1 MFVIKNKYFLIIENI
16 KDIDLCNIKRTNK
29 FVIILRNNKI
39 NQDLNKLKKFRIACK
54 SKSIKFYIANNLKLA
69 TLIHADGIYLS
80 SYNKSFKALNLKK
93 SNFKIIGS
101 AHNAREIFFKLKQG
115 CCHILLSKLFS
126 VDYSKGSSFLGV
138 IKFNKYINTISKR
151 LVPLGGIKTYNLNCL
166 KTVNCEAF
174 SILSEVKKKPANII
188 NRLF

>member
-80 SYNKSFKALNLKK
+80 SYNKTFK
-93 SNFKIIGS
+93 
-101 AHNAREIFFKLKQG
+101 H
-115 CCHILLSKLFS
+115 LLS
-126 VDYSKGSSFLGV
+126 V
-138 IKFNKYINTISKR
+138 I
-151 LVPLGGIKTYNLNCL
+151 PLQ
-166 KTVNCEAF
+166 
-174 SILSEVKKKPANII
+174 ILSYKLSLQRGLNPDMPRNLAKVVTVE
-188 NRLF
+188 

>member
-1 MFVIKNKYFLIIENI
+1 MFIIKNKYFLIIENI

-39 NQDLNKLKKFRIACK
+39 NQDLNKLKKFRIACR

-80 SYNKSFKALNLKK
+80 SYNKTFKHLNLINNK
-93 SNFKIIGS
+93 FAAIGS
-101 AHNAREIFFKLKQG
+101 AHNTKEINLKIKQG
-115 CCHILLSKLFS
+115 CKYVLLSKLFL
-126 VDYSKGSSFLGV
+126 VEYNKTAPIIGL
-138 IKFNKYINTISKR
+138 IKFNYYQPNIFCKLI
-151 LVPLGGIKTYNLNCL
+151 PLGGIKYNNLNYL
-166 KTVNCEAF
+166 KNVNSEGLA
-174 SILSEVKKKPANII
+174 IKSEVKKKPAIT